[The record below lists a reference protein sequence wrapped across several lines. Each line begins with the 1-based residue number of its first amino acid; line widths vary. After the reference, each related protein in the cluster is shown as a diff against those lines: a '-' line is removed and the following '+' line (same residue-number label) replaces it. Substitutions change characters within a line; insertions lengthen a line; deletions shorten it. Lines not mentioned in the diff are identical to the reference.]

1 MEVNVTLSTNR
12 AWAEDFLRRLRRE
25 GFSQNQLAA
34 AMGKSATQVSRWFTE
49 NPKRKVIPTLE
60 TVTLAETTLK
70 ELAQKKKRRVRRAEA
85 NASPEGNDMN
95 E

>member
-49 NPKRKVIPTLE
+49 NPKRKVVPTLE
-60 TVTLAETTLK
+60 TVTQAEATLK
-70 ELAQKKKRRVRRAEA
+70 EMMQRKRRRDRRAEA
-85 NASPEGNDMN
+85 NARPEGDDMN

>member
-1 MEVNVTLSTNR
+1 MEVKVTLSTNR

-34 AMGKSATQVSRWFTE
+34 AIGKSPTQVSRWFTE

-60 TVTLAETTLK
+60 TVTLAEAALK
-70 ELAQKKKRRVRRAEA
+70 EMTQKKKRRDRRAQATDTEG
-85 NASPEGNDMN
+85 SPMN
-95 E
+95 Q